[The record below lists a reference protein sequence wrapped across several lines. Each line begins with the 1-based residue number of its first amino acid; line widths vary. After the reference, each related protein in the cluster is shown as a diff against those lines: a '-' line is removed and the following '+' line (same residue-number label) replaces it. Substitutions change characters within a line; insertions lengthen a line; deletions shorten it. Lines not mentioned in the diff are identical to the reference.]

1 MGYTSFFLPFL
12 SDSRLL
18 ASTTMPITNI
28 VRGPGTII
36 QIPIIYDTGSSILSI
51 FYEDFLAMGFLEVS
65 RYPNAGPVQI
75 SLADGSSS
83 NFEKFRRLSE
93 PGTNIGWS
101 AWVIEEA
108 IFRPALPGAS
118 RWYDSTDVL
127 HWYRAELRQR
137 FRLLCTTRGGMSSPL
152 D

>member
-12 SDSRLL
+12 SDSRRL
-18 ASTTMPITNI
+18 ASTTMPITNS

-36 QIPIIYDTGSSILSI
+36 QIPVIYDTGSSILSI

-75 SLADGSSS
+75 SLADDSSS
-83 NFEKFRRLSE
+83 NFEKFPIQWRLSE

-118 RWYDSTDVL
+118 R
-127 HWYRAELRQR
+127 
-137 FRLLCTTRGGMSSPL
+137 
-152 D
+152 